1 MPKRKGIPASSDAED
16 EQPEEEQEEA
26 APSTDKTT
34 TTSDGSRVVCEL
46 SRNRKV
52 AVKKFKG
59 KVFVDVREFWS
70 KDGED
75 LPSKKGISLP
85 LEQWEMLR
93 EHIEDVRE
101 VIASFT

>member
-1 MPKRKGIPASSDAED
+1 MSC
-16 EQPEEEQEEA
+16 Q
-26 APSTDKTT
+26 
-34 TTSDGSRVVCEL
+34 L

-75 LPSKKGISLP
+75 LPSKKGECHAKS
-85 LEQWEMLR
+85 
-93 EHIEDVRE
+93 
-101 VIASFT
+101 

>member
-1 MPKRKGIPASSDAED
+1 MSS
-16 EQPEEEQEEA
+16 Q
-26 APSTDKTT
+26 
-34 TTSDGSRVVCEL
+34 L

>member
-1 MPKRKGIPASSDAED
+1 
-16 EQPEEEQEEA
+16 
-26 APSTDKTT
+26 
-34 TTSDGSRVVCEL
+34 
-46 SRNRKV
+46 V

-101 VIASFT
+101 VIATFT